1 MTYVNYRFCV
11 LLWLLAIWGFFWDY
25 LNATEKAKTY
35 FRCDAIGF
43 SGVFPTTDLVYY
55 SQIIVII
62 SNMTQ
67 IM

>member
-1 MTYVNYRFCV
+1 MTYVNHHLCV
-11 LLWLLAIWGFFWDY
+11 LLQLLATWGFFWDY
-25 LNATEKAKTY
+25 LNAIEKAKTY
-35 FRCDAIGF
+35 FRYDAIHF
-43 SGVFPTTDLVYY
+43 SGVFPRTDLVYY